1 MDDPPPPP
9 PPNAYGRVKLS
20 PFWSNNPVTWFAMA
34 EGQFI
39 LNNIVEQHI
48 KYYLVL
54 NALPESSVALVAD
67 LVEGILPADA
77 YDQLRLRLMD
87 AHHLNDYQKVEQLHS
102 AAALGAQ
109 KPSEMLAEMLRLCPR
124 GHEASP
130 FFTYLFLHR
139 LPRQLRVLLATEDHN
154 DRRALAARADQL
166 WVHNKR
172 NVNDTIAAVSGYEDE
187 GAVAAVR
194 HQPSIAKKK
203 QPPFKKAGNGG
214 AKRLSPE
221 DQTAMDESGLCWY
234 HFSFADG
241 ARTCRKPCTWQG
253 N

>member
-1 MDDPPPPP
+1 
-9 PPNAYGRVKLS
+9 
-20 PFWSNNPVTWFAMA
+20 MA

-39 LNNIVEQHI
+39 LNNIAEQNI

-54 NALPESSVALVAD
+54 NALPESSVALIAD
-67 LVEGILPADA
+67 LVEGDLPVDA

-102 AAALGAQ
+102 LPALGAQ

-139 LPRQLRVLLATEDHN
+139 LPRQLRVLLATEDHA

-172 NVNDTIAAVSGYEDE
+172 NASDTIAAVGGHEEE
-187 GAVAAVR
+187 GAC
-194 HQPSIAKKK
+194 
-203 QPPFKKAGNGG
+203 GG
-214 AKRLSPE
+214 SKRLSAE
-221 DQTAMDESGLCWY
+221 DQAAMDESGLCWY

>member
-1 MDDPPPPP
+1 
-9 PPNAYGRVKLS
+9 
-20 PFWSNNPVTWFAMA
+20 MA

-39 LNNIVEQHI
+39 LNNIAEQNI

-54 NALPESSVALVAD
+54 NALPESSVALIAD
-67 LVEGILPADA
+67 LVEGDLPVDA
-77 YDQLRLRLMD
+77 YNQLRLRLMD
-87 AHHLNDYQKVEQLHS
+87 AHHLNNYQKVEQLHS
-102 AAALGAQ
+102 LPALGAQ
-109 KPSEMLAEMLRLCPR
+109 KPSEMLAEMLRLCPS

-139 LPRQLRVLLATEDHN
+139 LPRRLRVLLATEDHA

-172 NVNDTIAAVSGYEDE
+172 NVNDTIAAVGSQEEE

-194 HQPSIAKKK
+194 LQPSIAKKK
-203 QPPFKKAGNGG
+203 PPPFKKAGNGG

-221 DQTAMDESGLCWY
+221 IQAGDGRVGSLLIPLLLRQRSQDLPQTLHVA
-234 HFSFADG
+234 
-241 ARTCRKPCTWQG
+241 G